1 MLKNNKTKY
10 AIITAL
16 IVAAGFIY
24 LFTFPGKNRN
34 IDNDFVETGTLENMQ
49 NDSVNAAN
57 EAVTSAT
64 AQEAYVYVSG
74 YVKSP
79 GVYKVAGNSR
89 VVDAIEAAGG
99 FLKEAD
105 TSLINL
111 ARVLKDGEHIHIYS
125 VQDNIK
131 PDAIEENA
139 GLININTATKE
150 QLITLPGIGTSKA
163 EGIIAYRDKN
173 GSFNSCEDIMKV
185 AGIKESAYEK
195 IKALIC
201 VE

>member
-1 MLKNNKTKY
+1 MLKNNKIKY

-16 IVAAGFIY
+16 VVVAGFVY
-24 LFTFPGKNRN
+24 LFSFLEKNLTM
-34 IDNDFVETGTLENMQ
+34 DNALVEAGTLENMK
-49 NDSVNAAN
+49 DCATVAN
-57 EAVTSAT
+57 EDASSTTVE
-64 AQEAYVYVSG
+64 EAYVYVSG
-74 YVKSP
+74 YVKAP

-105 TSLINL
+105 TNLINL
-111 ARVLKDGEHIHIYS
+111 ARAIKDGEHIHIYS

-131 PDAIEENA
+131 PEAIEENA
-139 GLININTATKE
+139 GLVNINTATKE
-150 QLITLPGIGTSKA
+150 QLTTLPGIGSSKA

-185 AGIKESAYEK
+185 TGIKEAAYEK

>member
-10 AIITAL
+10 AIIIAL
-16 IVAAGFIY
+16 VVMAGFVY
-24 LFTFPGKNRN
+24 LFAFLEKNRTTEDTM
-34 IDNDFVETGTLENMQ
+34 IETGTLENMQ
-49 NDSVNAAN
+49 DCTADEY
-57 EAVTSAT
+57 EASTTVE
-64 AQEAYVYVSG
+64 EAYVYVSG
-74 YVKSP
+74 CVKVP

-111 ARVLKDGEHIHIYS
+111 ARALKDGEHIHIYS

-131 PDAIEENA
+131 PESVEENA
-139 GLININTATKE
+139 SLININTATKE
-150 QLITLPGIGTSKA
+150 QLTTLPGIGSSKA

-173 GSFNSCEDIMKV
+173 GCFNSCEDIMKV
-185 AGIKESAYEK
+185 TGIKEAAYEK